1 MHVREK
7 VRIVKLLPEEASMS
21 GSNHISRRDF
31 MKVTTGAIAGIIT
44 AAVGV
49 PVIAYMIDPALKAGG
64 KEAWIPVGKL
74 DKFPVGRPTPFSFTR
89 TQVNGW
95 ERTGTSYGGFVIRK
109 SEDPKDIVILSSRC
123 THLGCSVNW
132 REDSQ
137 KFICP
142 CHDANFDKS
151 GKVLDG
157 PPPRPLDQYSEFK
170 VDNDNTLLIFIK
182 EG

>member
-1 MHVREK
+1 
-7 VRIVKLLPEEASMS
+7 MS

-31 MKVTTGAIAGIIT
+31 MKVTTGVVGGIIT
-44 AAVGV
+44 ATVGV
-49 PVIAYMIDPALKAGG
+49 PVIAYMIDPALQAGG
-64 KEAWIPVGKL
+64 KEAWVAVGKL
-74 DKFPVGRPTPFSFTR
+74 DTFPVGAPTPFSFTR

-95 ERTGTSYGGFVIRK
+95 ERTGTSYGGFVIRN

-132 REDSQ
+132 REDVQ

-142 CHDANFDKS
+142 CHDANFSKE

-157 PPPRPLDQYSEFK
+157 PPPKPLNQYTEFK
-170 VDNDNTLLIFIK
+170 VDTDNTLLIFIK